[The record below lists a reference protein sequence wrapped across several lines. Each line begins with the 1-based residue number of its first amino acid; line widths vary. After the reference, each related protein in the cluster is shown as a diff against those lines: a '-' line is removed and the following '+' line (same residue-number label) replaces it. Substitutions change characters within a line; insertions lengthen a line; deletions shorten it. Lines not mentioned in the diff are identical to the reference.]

1 MSDADD
7 QMDEL
12 LALAS
17 IYDDSV
23 FSSET
28 SKEGLSTGVLKASVE
43 LQQPFHVTLA
53 GKGLSVTL
61 GLILL
66 GCPTMIG
73 KSCIFMAFVFNC

>member
-1 MSDADD
+1 
-7 QMDEL
+7 
-12 LALAS
+12 
-17 IYDDSV
+17 
-23 FSSET
+23 
-28 SKEGLSTGVLKASVE
+28 
-43 LQQPFHVTLA
+43 VTLA